1 MAISDDELFD
11 DIEFD
16 DDAFAQID
24 AQTTQFLTQAPAPA
38 PVPAPAPAPA
48 VARVHSRDSGPS
60 RAPPLALPPPKRRRT
75 PTGWVSTTSD
85 MEEEDL
91 PDITLTGDG
100 SYALAPPVN
109 RSHNAPVRPVPN
121 VRTTSNHAVS
131 TRASMQPTLP
141 PIAHSPPMQA
151 PAPVPVPV
159 PVPVPPPATVR
170 APVPV
175 TIPAITI
182 VQPAVPQN
190 PAPAQSRMGAG
201 GPPRLG
207 MRQRVFLPTGAA
219 QPATAANAV
228 PAGRSK
234 PSRTLSAIQAA
245 LAADPPAPSQA
256 MPSTQAS
263 QSTQR
268 SISRTLSQVQAALAD
283 PQWTGQSMAKSSDT
297 SGLAELQR
305 KLAEVSAPLFT
316 GFPTSDLTC

>member
-24 AQTTQFLTQAPAPA
+24 AQTTQFLTQ
-38 PVPAPAPAPA
+38 APAPA

-75 PTGWVSTTSD
+75 PTGWVSTTND
-85 MEEEDL
+85 MEDEDL

-121 VRTTSNHAVS
+121 VRTTSNHAAS
-131 TRASMQPTLP
+131 TRAFMQPTLP
-141 PIAHSPPMQA
+141 PIAHSPPIQAPAPAPA

-159 PVPVPPPATVR
+159 R
-170 APVPV
+170 APAPV

-182 VQPAVPQN
+182 AQPAVPQN

-207 MRQRVFLPTGAA
+207 MRQRVFLPTGVA
-219 QPATAANAV
+219 QPATTANAA

-256 MPSTQAS
+256 MPPTQAS

-316 GFPTSDLTC
+316 VSPISDLTC